1 MSLTDTERWGFTT
14 ADFERCL
21 AIAPDGCFL
30 VQEDGERAGILTT
43 ASYGEVAW
51 VGNIIVAP
59 ALRGRG
65 LGGAVIVHAL
75 DFLDRKGT
83 KAVRLWAYPNTVELY
98 RKFGFRKDEVLSTRM
113 LGFADGHGGR
123 EPQPLPAGCQVLP
136 VTPLT
141 WRDTLALDLRS
152 FRSDRSRVIE
162 KIASDPVNPGFL
174 ARGASGDVEG
184 YILAT
189 LSPKGCEIGPWVVDA
204 AHNLWAAPVLLDR
217 MLHVLAGRSV
227 ELGIYGEN
235 PRLVDLLH
243 TRGFHAGFVTEQMT
257 RGNPNVGQ
265 VDPSSI
271 LAVGSLERG

>member
-1 MSLTDTERWGFTT
+1 
-14 ADFERCL
+14 
-21 AIAPDGCFL
+21 
-30 VQEDGERAGILTT
+30 
-43 ASYGEVAW
+43 
-51 VGNIIVAP
+51 
-59 ALRGRG
+59 
-65 LGGAVIVHAL
+65 
-75 DFLDRKGT
+75 
-83 KAVRLWAYPNTVELY
+83 
-98 RKFGFRKDEVLSTRM
+98 
-113 LGFADGHGGR
+113 
-123 EPQPLPAGCQVLP
+123 LPEGCQVFP

-162 KIASDPVNPGFL
+162 QIASDPANPGFL
-174 ARGASGDVEG
+174 ARGAGGDVTG

-204 AHNLWAAPVLLDR
+204 AHNQWAAPVLLDR
-217 MLHVLAGRSV
+217 MLRVLAGRSV
-227 ELGIYGEN
+227 ELGVHGEN

-265 VDPSSI
+265 ADPPSI